1 MQPTISDLSGMK
13 LNREEQAKRHAAF
26 VSKNR
31 VQLPETA
38 RAEAGHKA
46 ASGSQPQEG
55 FWNDVASLDFGAVA
69 KNVYAM
75 QPSCQPSSVAKS
87 DKAQAHQQ
95 AGDNVGPGADA
106 GTGPEDVL
114 PSDAQSDA
122 PAMAKD
128 APDTRQDPEGAEAVS
143 DSPPTGRQRA
153 VAAITSAPRR
163 QNCETHPS
171 PPSSLHSQHVSDSQP
186 QLHTASHTTEQ
197 AYDAG
202 SEDTCAQSADAHS
215 EPSKE
220 TSIKAVAS
228 AAESLSSREAQL
240 EVKLSELTRRLTNA
254 EQAAANHS
262 QLQSQLQ
269 QLKADKTALQSD
281 LQQFMQHTSSMM
293 TTLQSQISKLI
304 VTAPATSA
312 QAVAEQAHLASA
324 SRVGHPSQA
333 TCEHALHG
341 KPSEGP
347 MGPALGPAS
356 TPSPAQ
362 TRSSV
367 QEWLLESHGDQP
379 SPLACH
385 EIFQDAAPRMQSGR
399 DVQGNAVQR
408 QPQFRVNGLELG
420 LDRTQEQVVSTD
432 ATMGS
437 GAVYT
442 QSDEAGFS
450 GRQNLSAG
458 VQQKK
463 VESHELDSVYAD
475 EAALPSFA
483 QMAAAQGPQ
492 LAGGPQLWSDK
503 QPRLQLRGQVNGCSL
518 LSDRFSAAVI
528 RPDFGLH
535 STEEPEPCPLPQRLT
550 KLQRAPMHA
559 QQERQALTEI
569 PMPQLRQR
577 GLPHAPMPK
586 QGTYNGPASL
596 RLRPM
601 STGLPPTQPVAWTAD
616 GNPAEATN
624 ADGLTQNDLSAL
636 ILN

>member
-1 MQPTISDLSGMK
+1 MISSKRKKAKKPVKPGPTHQKHAGRQPDWDPTISDLSGMK

-128 APDTRQDPEGAEAVS
+128 APDTRQDPEGPEAVS

-153 VAAITSAPRR
+153 
-163 QNCETHPS
+163 
-171 PPSSLHSQHVSDSQP
+171 
-186 QLHTASHTTEQ
+186 
-197 AYDAG
+197 
-202 SEDTCAQSADAHS
+202 
-215 EPSKE
+215 
-220 TSIKAVAS
+220 
-228 AAESLSSREAQL
+228 
-240 EVKLSELTRRLTNA
+240 
-254 EQAAANHS
+254 
-262 QLQSQLQ
+262 
-269 QLKADKTALQSD
+269 
-281 LQQFMQHTSSMM
+281 
-293 TTLQSQISKLI
+293 
-304 VTAPATSA
+304 
-312 QAVAEQAHLASA
+312 
-324 SRVGHPSQA
+324 
-333 TCEHALHG
+333 
-341 KPSEGP
+341 
-347 MGPALGPAS
+347 
-356 TPSPAQ
+356 
-362 TRSSV
+362 
-367 QEWLLESHGDQP
+367 
-379 SPLACH
+379 
-385 EIFQDAAPRMQSGR
+385 SGR

-463 VESHELDSVYAD
+463 
-475 EAALPSFA
+475 
-483 QMAAAQGPQ
+483 
-492 LAGGPQLWSDK
+492 
-503 QPRLQLRGQVNGCSL
+503 LRGQVNGCSL

-601 STGLPPTQPVAWTAD
+601 STGLPPTQPVVDVHDSLA
-616 GNPAEATN
+616 
-624 ADGLTQNDLSAL
+624 LSAWAGAGRRSAHTESV
-636 ILN
+636 